1 MLAKKKPGN
10 EKQLNLFT
18 SPSTRAVATQFNQP
32 PQTTQTSKSA
42 NTAKRLAIL
51 KVLAGNVPLPI
62 AIGQLLWKSR
72 KNHPRAQ
79 SSVKHLDVFVSQ
91 LIIYQHTLCLSNYS
105 SRLQLQNSLRIKII
119 SPNIANRTYRK
130 GVSFLSKMVYKRVKG
145 GGGASPL

>member
-1 MLAKKKPGN
+1 MLKKNIAKSVYRSHLRR
-10 EKQLNLFT
+10 EQLQI
-18 SPSTRAVATQFNQP
+18 TQFSQA
-32 PQTTQTSKSA
+32 PQTTQISKSA

-119 SPNIANRTYRK
+119 NLQIN
-130 GVSFLSKMVYKRVKG
+130 VSLSLFIHFILFFNLLI
-145 GGGASPL
+145 SNFTL